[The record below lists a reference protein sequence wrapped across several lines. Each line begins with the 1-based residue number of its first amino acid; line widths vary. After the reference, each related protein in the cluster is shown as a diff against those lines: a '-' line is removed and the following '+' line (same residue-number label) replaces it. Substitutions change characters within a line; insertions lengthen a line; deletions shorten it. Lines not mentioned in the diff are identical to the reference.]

1 MQDSLLLLQNS
12 SRMQTKRLS
21 WTELQACWNY
31 YHARIV
37 SCTFLI
43 KHRFLV
49 GPLMLLLFLL
59 LPRTWIKDISP
70 VLWGIFL
77 LPLFFLFNSVSHY
90 LSRIKDGKLIN
101 TSSHSLRR
109 TLWILLNNSFHS
121 ETLIFYSWIRVFY
134 FLFVD
139 SNIIREKGQW
149 FFFL

>member
-21 WTELQACWNY
+21 WTELQACLNY

-43 KHRFLV
+43 KHKFLV
-49 GPLMLLLFLL
+49 G
-59 LPRTWIKDISP
+59 TWIKDISP